1 MPTHDKPSTRRR
13 YDSPTRR
20 EKAAA
25 TRESIIAAGADLAR
39 AVRSWD
45 WDELTFRAV
54 AERAG
59 VSERTVY
66 RHFPSE
72 RHLHDAVMR
81 RLEDDAGI
89 SYADVG
95 LTDVPEATA
104 RVFASLHRFAAEQS
118 LQGPSDLTFVGADQ
132 RRRDALIR
140 AVAVCAPHWSGDQ
153 RTAIAALLD
162 VLWSPLT
169 YERLI
174 RSWKLDDTR
183 AIAAV
188 QWLITKL
195 VDAVDKDQPP
205 P

>member
-1 MPTHDKPSTRRR
+1 MPAHGKPPTRRR
-13 YDSPTRR
+13 YDSPMRR

-25 TRESIIAAGADLAR
+25 TRERIIAAGADLAR
-39 AVRSWD
+39 GLSSWD

-89 SYADVG
+89 TYEDVG
-95 LTDVPEATA
+95 LTDVAEATA
-104 RVFASLHRFAAEQS
+104 RVFTSLHRFAAEQS
-118 LQGPSDLTFVGADQ
+118 LDGPSDPTFVGADQ

-140 AVAVCAPHWSGDQ
+140 AVTTRAPHWSDDQ

-174 RSWKLDDTR
+174 RAWKLDDTR
-183 AIAAV
+183 TIAAV
-188 QWLITKL
+188 QWLIVKL
-195 VDAVDKDQPP
+195 VDAVDNEQPP